1 MKLYEVVHTD
11 LKDKIAQKDDFIKLC
26 TYFSSS
32 RPALKA
38 LAITSPN
45 AW

>member
-1 MKLYEVVHTD
+1 MKLYEVVHID
-11 LKDKIAQKDDFIKLC
+11 LQDKIAQKGRFIKLC

-32 RPALKA
+32 RPTLKA
-38 LAITSPN
+38 LATTSPN